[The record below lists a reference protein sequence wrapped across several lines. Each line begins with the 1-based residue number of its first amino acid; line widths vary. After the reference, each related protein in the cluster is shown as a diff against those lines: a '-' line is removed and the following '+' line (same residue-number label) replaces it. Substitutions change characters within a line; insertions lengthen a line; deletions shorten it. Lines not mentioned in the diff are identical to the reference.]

1 MIKLNS
7 VQANKQCSPTPVC
20 LQGHKDNIF
29 FIFSEKVPSN
39 WLVVLIIMFVDLMKK
54 ISVCTKVESTYVYR
68 FDYL

>member
-29 FIFSEKVPSN
+29 FSEKVPSN
-39 WLVVLIIMFVDLMKK
+39 RLVVLIIMFVDLMKK
-54 ISVCTKVESTYVYR
+54 ISVCTEVESTYVYR